1 MRSQHLNLRRIVQ
14 RATEPVGVV
23 LQERVGISDDA
34 LQDKEREPI
43 GPAVLDNSQVRM
55 TRKKRVPIRTL
66 TERDLHALQ
75 RKTFRYFWSETNRD
89 NGLLPDNTL
98 GDVPASIAGVGMALA
113 AYPVGVE
120 RRFTTRR
127 AAVERVLTTL
137 RFFHDSEQGTDSA
150 ATGYRGFY
158 YHFLDV
164 RTGRRAW
171 KSELST
177 IDTAI
182 LLAGALTSAAY
193 FDGPTASECELR
205 ALVQALYD
213 RVDWQW
219 SRNRGATVMHA
230 WKPERGFLP
239 YRWEGYNEALLLYVL
254 GLGSETFPL
263 PKTSYRA
270 WTRTYVWK
278 RLYGYE
284 FLFGGPL
291 FMHQLSHVWID
302 FRGIQDDFMRRRGID
317 YFENSRRAT
326 YVQQQYAIRNPRGFV
341 GYDED
346 DWGITASNGPGPA
359 VRRVGGLKRR
369 FFGYRA
375 RGVPYGPDDGT
386 VAPWAVAASLPF
398 APEIVLSTLAH
409 YVDVT
414 PGITNKYGLVCS
426 ANATYPVARRK
437 RSGWVS
443 DGHFALDQGPVILM
457 LENYRSGLIWRLIRG
472 CAPIARGLRRAGFT
486 GSWLGCA

>member
-1 MRSQHLNLRRIVQ
+1 MRKS
-14 RATEPVGVV
+14 RAP
-23 LQERVGISDDA
+23 RVT
-34 LQDKEREPI
+34 LH
-43 GPAVLDNSQVRM
+43 
-55 TRKKRVPIRTL
+55 TL
-66 TERDLHALQ
+66 TEKDLHLLE
-75 RKTFRYFWSETNRD
+75 RKTFRYFWSETNPH

-120 RRFTTRR
+120 RRFTSRR
-127 AAVERVLTTL
+127 KAAERVLKTL
-137 RFFHDSEQGTDSA
+137 RFFHESEHGPDPF

-182 LLAGALTSAAY
+182 LIAGALTSAAY
-193 FDGPTASECELR
+193 FDGPRPEERELR
-205 ALVQALYD
+205 RLATLLCD

-219 SRNRGATVMHA
+219 AQNRGATLTHG

-239 YRWEGYNEALLLYVL
+239 YRWQGYNEALLLYVL
-254 GLGSETFPL
+254 GLGSETHPL
-263 PKTSYRA
+263 PKTSYAA
-270 WTRTYVWK
+270 WTKTYVWK
-278 RLYGYE
+278 RLYGHE
-284 FLFGGPL
+284 FVFGGPL

-302 FRGIQDDFMRRRGID
+302 FRGTQDDFMRRHGID

-326 YVQQQYAIRNPRGFV
+326 YVQQQYAIRNPKGFA
-341 GYDED
+341 GYDEW

-359 VRRVGGLKRR
+359 VRRIRGVKRR
-369 FFGYRA
+369 FLGYCA

-386 VAPWAVAASLPF
+386 LAAWAVAASLPF
-398 APEIVLSTLAH
+398 APEIVLPTLAH
-409 YVDVT
+409 DIDES
-414 PGITNKYGLVCS
+414 PGITNEYGLVCS
-426 ANATYPVARRK
+426 ANKTYPDSRRK
-437 RSGWVS
+437 RSGWMS
-443 DGHFALDQGPVILM
+443 RAHFALDQGPVILM
-457 LENYRSGLIWRLIRG
+457 IENYRTGLIWRLMRN

-486 GSWLGCA
+486 GGWLGAR